1 MLYNYLL
8 QVIIN
13 TGGIFMR
20 KILFNLILLVMLV
33 SAFAGNL
40 YASDDNVKVYINEK
54 IVSFPDAE
62 PYIDFNGRTQVPI
75 RFISEALNAKVEWD
89 GENRTVK
96 IMRDGIVV
104 QLTIDQ
110 DKYYINGKSETMDT
124 RTFIK
129 DGRTFVPLRFVS
141 EALGA
146 QVDWDAKSRN
156 VYITKSV
163 EKYKPSKLVI
173 STEHS
178 SYIVDDKGLY
188 ETNKIDYSSIPSLYS
203 GHLIVPIRQLAGIFE
218 GDYYENGDKAVL
230 EIDDTVFE
238 FDLYKNT
245 ARVNGKEITLP
256 VDTRY
261 ENGVVKVSAEAF
273 KYLENYYFKTYSNAM
288 ILRRKDVYYENGQL
302 KKDSPVDVEP
312 TSFIKDLDNYSWG
325 LSKEENDKLR
335 KKVHEISDKIISEI
349 IKPGMTDYEKIYA
362 INQYMVDNVTY
373 DFSNR
378 GLWDA
383 FLYKKG
389 VCDTFAHCT
398 GLLLEKAGIESVYII
413 GYAQVDGRGDIDE
426 YEIMGYSNN
435 SHAWNLVK
443 LNGKYY
449 HLDTTW
455 NRGLAYEDASLPFS
469 YDYFLLSD
477 EQIQLDHAWRHAHY
491 PKADTF
497 CDSKIVSEMDAK
509 GYTVISGEIDAT
521 DIIERTF
528 VKISVSSESPSMVTK
543 RIIKVEPGTVTPFA
557 IILDGKQYSKNKISV
572 DIDTLLN
579 DSQQVYINQGKDVTK
594 GLSITKDGLKYK
606 VKVND
611 KEHDSI
617 SGTIILPEG
626 MVADEDYNFTVKLT
640 IMKPIETGH
649 SVSPDGMIT
658 YNGTIKKG
666 ESSSTIKLKLNL
678 PTYFYR
684 YKLEYYFS
692 GGTNCPFLPIG
703 IMDSSGNIHPDGN
716 YIIDGPVKNNIKIQ
730 VPENPDYIP
739 QQSYNKTF
747 ILGEKEK
754 EDLKQKLIGFY
765 FGNHAVISKLAT
777 NEDAIAL
784 EKKEPVEVDKNG
796 TIYYSITTDYG
807 INIFRSYN
815 LNNKGKKG
823 GIIYSITLNDI
834 EFNSENYVEIF
845 DYFNNLLKNCLG
857 KETASYNIYYRKG
870 DAGNLSKE
878 QLFNEI
884 GSGYASIEANYIID
898 GYIYHLSFLGYDSNY
913 DISFIVSY
921 LVS

>member
-20 KILFNLILLVMLV
+20 KILFNLILLVILV

-273 KYLENYYFKTYSNAM
+273 KYLENYY
-288 ILRRKDVYYENGQL
+288 
-302 KKDSPVDVEP
+302 
-312 TSFIKDLDNYSWG
+312 
-325 LSKEENDKLR
+325 
-335 KKVHEISDKIISEI
+335 
-349 IKPGMTDYEKIYA
+349 
-362 INQYMVDNVTY
+362 
-373 DFSNR
+373 
-378 GLWDA
+378 
-383 FLYKKG
+383 
-389 VCDTFAHCT
+389 
-398 GLLLEKAGIESVYII
+398 
-413 GYAQVDGRGDIDE
+413 
-426 YEIMGYSNN
+426 
-435 SHAWNLVK
+435 
-443 LNGKYY
+443 
-449 HLDTTW
+449 
-455 NRGLAYEDASLPFS
+455 
-469 YDYFLLSD
+469 
-477 EQIQLDHAWRHAHY
+477 
-491 PKADTF
+491 
-497 CDSKIVSEMDAK
+497 
-509 GYTVISGEIDAT
+509 
-521 DIIERTF
+521 
-528 VKISVSSESPSMVTK
+528 
-543 RIIKVEPGTVTPFA
+543 
-557 IILDGKQYSKNKISV
+557 
-572 DIDTLLN
+572 
-579 DSQQVYINQGKDVTK
+579 
-594 GLSITKDGLKYK
+594 
-606 VKVND
+606 
-611 KEHDSI
+611 
-617 SGTIILPEG
+617 
-626 MVADEDYNFTVKLT
+626 
-640 IMKPIETGH
+640 
-649 SVSPDGMIT
+649 
-658 YNGTIKKG
+658 
-666 ESSSTIKLKLNL
+666 
-678 PTYFYR
+678 
-684 YKLEYYFS
+684 
-692 GGTNCPFLPIG
+692 
-703 IMDSSGNIHPDGN
+703 
-716 YIIDGPVKNNIKIQ
+716 
-730 VPENPDYIP
+730 
-739 QQSYNKTF
+739 
-747 ILGEKEK
+747 
-754 EDLKQKLIGFY
+754 
-765 FGNHAVISKLAT
+765 
-777 NEDAIAL
+777 
-784 EKKEPVEVDKNG
+784 
-796 TIYYSITTDYG
+796 
-807 INIFRSYN
+807 
-815 LNNKGKKG
+815 
-823 GIIYSITLNDI
+823 
-834 EFNSENYVEIF
+834 
-845 DYFNNLLKNCLG
+845 
-857 KETASYNIYYRKG
+857 
-870 DAGNLSKE
+870 
-878 QLFNEI
+878 
-884 GSGYASIEANYIID
+884 
-898 GYIYHLSFLGYDSNY
+898 
-913 DISFIVSY
+913 
-921 LVS
+921 